1 MCPSQSLDA
10 THPETIPCL
19 LGTLKTV
26 NGGAPMDEL
35 LSAVLDAH
43 GGLDN
48 WQRVR
53 TLRVGFSRSG
63 PFWAARGWPDFLANE
78 TVTLDPHRQHIEFTP
93 VLAQN
98 RTSLLGVDPDRVAI
112 RNGDG
117 QWTKK

>member
-10 THPETIPCL
+10 THPDTIPCL

-35 LSAVLDAH
+35 LSAVLDVH

-63 PFWAARGWPDFLANE
+63 PFWDARGWPDLLANGPA
-78 TVTLDPHRQHIEFTP
+78 TLNASTWSTP
-93 VLAQN
+93 RPPPRTEPRYLTSIQN
-98 RTSLLGVDPDRVAI
+98 G
-112 RNGDG
+112 
-117 QWTKK
+117 